1 MKANIGVWLLCVSVI
16 LAWTELVGAQ
26 TAAPA
31 PKVQLPSGETVWD
44 LSGDWQALIENY
56 GPGARHG
63 TGANVYRIT
72 QTGKAVTAIRTKDD
86 PLLTEEAAERGHSP
100 WGRTGSSSLQ
110 GELEKDGF
118 KHVEIVFGSGRRVL
132 PSTGH
137 ISEDGKQIVIDNG
150 LYIKVTLT
158 RP

>member
-1 MKANIGVWLLCVSVI
+1 MRTTIGIGLLCIVAV
-16 LAWTELVGAQ
+16 LAGMRMVDAQ

-31 PKVQLPSGETVWD
+31 PKVQLPNGETVWD

-63 TGANVYRIT
+63 TGTNVYRIT
-72 QTGKAVTAIRTKDD
+72 QTGKAVTAIRAKDD
-86 PLLTEEAAERGHSP
+86 QLLTEEAAEQGHSP
-100 WGRTGSSSLQ
+100 WGEAGSSSVQ

-118 KHVEIVFGSGRRVL
+118 KHVEIVFGSGGRVL
-132 PSTGH
+132 PSTGR
-137 ISEDGKQIVIDNG
+137 ISKDGKQIVIDNG